1 MFGYDRNTLKRFLLR
16 AAAALLCAVFML
28 SAMGCGAKNGDND
41 NSGGEENCFGLSET
55 QYANLTRL
63 ASAFR
68 VFGEYD
74 PSLGVTF
81 EKMEYMVFCYFSA
94 YIEESS
100 PAGFGA
106 VSAEEADAAI
116 QRIFGK
122 LNIMDVMRRK
132 YDADED
138 QTYYFTHGS
147 YKVMITDD
155 SAYTYRITS
164 LDKSEE
170 DGAVTYRAVID
181 VLRSDSRQLQLNFEL
196 IPDGDDFCVKK
207 CTVNMWY

>member
-1 MFGYDRNTLKRFLLR
+1 MFGYDINTVKRFLLR
-16 AAAALLCAVFML
+16 AAALVLCAVFAL
-28 SAMGCGAKNGDND
+28 SAMGCGKSGNNDNGDK
-41 NSGGEENCFGLSET
+41 SGERFGLNET

-74 PSLGVTF
+74 PSQGVTF
-81 EKMEYMVFCYFSA
+81 EKMEYIVFCYFSA

-100 PAGFGA
+100 PAGFGT

-122 LNIMDVMRRK
+122 LTIMDVMRRK
-132 YDADED
+132 YDADGD
-138 QTYYFTHGS
+138 QTYYFKNGS

-155 SAYTYRITS
+155 SAFTYRITS
-164 LDKSEE
+164 LDKSGE
-170 DGAVTYRAVID
+170 DGEVTYKAVID
-181 VLRSDSRQLQLNFEL
+181 VLRDNSRQLQLNFEL
-196 IPDGDDFCVKK
+196 RPDGDDFYVKK